1 MEGSNLAAISGR
13 LVEFANAQTT
23 RINRVS
29 QNVATTSDA
38 FAGVAKTFQGAV
50 ARLDTATS
58 DDQLKDIMNNGRKA
72 VSRPVKVSDR
82 EVHAL
87 KVGLHCQG
95 AAVLPDGLLVFP
107 EGFKVLP
114 LELVRSM
121 GIRVRLRN
129 PEGSQKRKNLVAFG
143 KPIKFLSRGILL
155 TLPGSDQVLVP
166 LELFLYFSP
175 GRRSV

>member
-1 MEGSNLAAISGR
+1 IRVQLDLLPQFHKR
-13 LVEFANAQTT
+13 L
-23 RINRVS
+23 
-29 QNVATTSDA
+29 
-38 FAGVAKTFQGAV
+38 
-50 ARLDTATS
+50 
-58 DDQLKDIMNNGRKA
+58 LKP
-72 VSRPVKVSDR
+72 VSRPAKISDR

-87 KVGLHCQG
+87 NVRLHCQG
-95 AAVLPDGLLVFP
+95 VAVLLDGLLILA

-121 GIRVRLRN
+121 GIRVRLKN
-129 PEGSQKRKNLVAFG
+129 PEGSQKRKNLVALG

-166 LELFLYFSP
+166 LDFFLYFSS